1 MSITT
6 AGDLATFSLALSS
19 FTGDLENKAC
29 SLRASIS
36 VGGAK
41 MLKMKPS
48 GPVGYLHKVTQK
60 AKEVEEDIEGI
71 ENRMIGNPDEL
82 SMGEMADKVA
92 TLVESNQNKM
102 NEIGI
107 ILRQYGYKGPNFP
120 NLTKQNVNNE
130 QTATIVDE
138 EEDEEEDVE
147 EVEEEEKLQEEEEKL
162 QEEEEKEEEEVEGV
176 TVEGVTTTDT
186 EETTTEETTTEEAT
200 TEGATGKENN
210 ASSAEP
216 ATSAEPTTSST
227 SSDPANPSDYTTPP
241 KPGSRPPKPETPP
254 TPATPTLEGL
264 SNVAQSVLRGSP
276 LTSTKKF
283 AREAAKIHNSAI
295 KTPKITSVS
304 ERLA

>member
-92 TLVESNQNKM
+92 TLVESNQ
-102 NEIGI
+102 
-107 ILRQYGYKGPNFP
+107 
-120 NLTKQNVNNE
+120 V
-130 QTATIVDE
+130 
-138 EEDEEEDVE
+138 
-147 EVEEEEKLQEEEEKL
+147 
-162 QEEEEKEEEEVEGV
+162 
-176 TVEGVTTTDT
+176 
-186 EETTTEETTTEEAT
+186 
-200 TEGATGKENN
+200 
-210 ASSAEP
+210 
-216 ATSAEPTTSST
+216 
-227 SSDPANPSDYTTPP
+227 
-241 KPGSRPPKPETPP
+241 
-254 TPATPTLEGL
+254 
-264 SNVAQSVLRGSP
+264 
-276 LTSTKKF
+276 
-283 AREAAKIHNSAI
+283 RE
-295 KTPKITSVS
+295 
-304 ERLA
+304 